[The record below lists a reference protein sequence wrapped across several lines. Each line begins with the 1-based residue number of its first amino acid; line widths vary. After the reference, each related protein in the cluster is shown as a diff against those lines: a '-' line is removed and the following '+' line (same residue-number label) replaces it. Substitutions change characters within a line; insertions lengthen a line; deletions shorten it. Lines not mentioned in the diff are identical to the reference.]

1 MNNDNLLTEL
11 LMYSTLILPL
21 LFVYIPSA
29 LFPIRNAG
37 SDIPF
42 RPPPIVFAIV
52 WPILL
57 ILMGISWYKRVNLSI
72 YYLILSVLLGAW
84 IVIYRFSNVW
94 SFIEIIIAFLFT
106 MFLIVYKFKLVSSSL
121 LLPLAVWL
129 AFASMLNG
137 YDIFN

>member
-1 MNNDNLLTEL
+1 MNSSNQIFK
-11 LMYSTLILPL
+11 YSTLILPL

-29 LFPIRNAG
+29 LFPVKGAG

-57 ILMGISWYKRVNLSI
+57 ILLGISWYKRIDLSV
-72 YYLILSVLLGAW
+72 YYLILSILLGAW
-84 IVIYRFSNVW
+84 IVIYNYSNVW
-94 SFIEIIIAFLFT
+94 SFIEIVITFIFT
-106 MFLIVYKFKLVSSSL
+106 MFLFVYKFKLVSSSL

-129 AFASMLNG
+129 GFASILNG

>member
-1 MNNDNLLTEL
+1 MNSSDQIFK
-11 LMYSTLILPL
+11 YSTLILPL

-29 LFPIRNAG
+29 LFPVKDAG

-57 ILMGISWYKRVNLSI
+57 ILLGISWYKRIDLSV
-72 YYLILSVLLGAW
+72 YYLILSILLGAW
-84 IVIYRFSNVW
+84 IVIYNYSNVL
-94 SFIEIIIAFLFT
+94 SFIEIIITFLFT
-106 MFLIVYKFKLVSSSL
+106 MFLFVYKFKLVSSSL

-129 AFASMLNG
+129 GFASILNG